1 MIACANVAHL
11 LLARG
16 LARRREIGVR
26 LSLGAGR
33 GRIVRQLLTETL
45 VLVTAAGALGVAIA
59 AWLPLQVIERWAAGW
74 TALRVA
80 PDARV
85 AAFAIAAGAC
95 AWALC
100 GLVPALQ
107 TTRIERRRR
116 REGHAAAGRTR
127 GPAAAA
133 GVAAGAAGSALV
145 WSALRSYLLGLSP
158 LDPIAY
164 LETPLVLTA
173 AAALATFVP
182 ARRATR
188 IDPIQALRC
197 E

>member
-1 MIACANVAHL
+1 
-11 LLARG
+11 
-16 LARRREIGVR
+16 
-26 LSLGAGR
+26 
-33 GRIVRQLLTETL
+33 
-45 VLVTAAGALGVAIA
+45 
-59 AWLPLQVIERWAAGW
+59 
-74 TALRVA
+74 
-80 PDARV
+80 
-85 AAFAIAAGAC
+85 
-95 AWALC
+95 
-100 GLVPALQ
+100 
-107 TTRIERRRR
+107 

-164 LETPLVLTA
+164 LETALVLTA